1 MTSKQEP
8 IKKSTTTEEPTTAT
22 APNISSLTTLSP
34 PSTSASTANDNSASA
49 AMEDEGAA
57 DTKEQR
63 QIIGAPAET
72 PSLSRGCGEVLENG
86 GTSSSIGKPAVGGD
100 IMSAT
105 YHNGTHQVEVN
116 SSRMGGE
123 SLSASAPPNYPPD
136 ASDVA
141 PRAQDGIC
149 SENDGGVEA
158 TGTYGC
164 KTGSANE
171 QVAPSANGV
180 ETSGYSSR
188 GPSSSSFAAAETVE
202 EMAPSHEVHDENHA
216 PIAPCP
222 NSSKRC
228 QAEASNDHSNS
239 RVAQSIIDNSS
250 FPTSET
256 NSAIHS
262 GSCNNI
268 DNEMSM
274 SSNQQQQS
282 NFNYIHSISQQE
294 RRGSGYLLLA
304 AAAAERAESRES
316 AIRQAALQLN
326 THSSSGNEH
335 QVVTDHEMPRHEN
348 NISYSNQFSSQ
359 QPSIYSTGNWSYSNA
374 NVFPEVDQNLRDQVY
389 MVASRMSQQQ
399 QESSNKSSDV
409 PQWQPQSYLQH
420 DDVAMHRSQ
429 YPEPSLQNQ
438 SIGQPI
444 PAPASSS
451 LPPLSMPLQTQLAM
465 IQPTTATPHSN
476 GSPTNATTTKAA
488 AVTPRSTTTA
498 TSSTNSGTAKPP
510 KTKSKPQPHIYHDY
524 ATVPDSSNY
533 VRKKTGGVTTPF
545 PEKLMEMLDA
555 ESIANPSIVS
565 WLPHGRAFI
574 VRKPKVFTSEIM
586 HNYFRQSKLTSFQR
600 QLNLYGFRRITQ
612 GVDAGAYYHELF
624 LRGRP
629 NLCMRMN
636 RQKVK
641 GTGHKQPT
649 DVSSEPNFYAM
660 GAVGADGGV
669 VVGSGGDQA
678 GVVGAVALPTSSSS
692 SSAGLL
698 SQLPPSADASAA
710 VTTSASTSMSY
721 AGANQTTPTPQQQ
734 MTSMPTIFTPSSM
747 SPGMRAATVLKRLS
761 TVGNIP
767 TSFSLGEKATAGPS
781 STSRESTSN
790 STSYYTEPQEY
801 FHQKKPY
808 SYSSAPRPM
817 HGFHPPTI
825 SSIPGPPPI
834 FGYDPTGGI
843 ASSCA
848 TTAAAA
854 TMAAMAKSSSRRGS
868 AASKNGTSEASM
880 VTEL

>member
-1 MTSKQEP
+1 
-8 IKKSTTTEEPTTAT
+8 
-22 APNISSLTTLSP
+22 
-34 PSTSASTANDNSASA
+34 
-49 AMEDEGAA
+49 MEDEGAA

-63 QIIGAPAET
+63 QITGAPAET
-72 PSLSRGCGEVLENG
+72 QSLSRGCGEVLDDG
-86 GTSSSIGKPAVGGD
+86 GTSSSIGQPAVGGD
-100 IMSAT
+100 IMTAT
-105 YHNGTHQVEVN
+105 NHNGTHLDEGN
-116 SSRMGGE
+116 SRRMGGE
-123 SLSASAPPNYPPD
+123 ALSASAPPNYPAD
-136 ASDVA
+136 ASEVA
-141 PRAQDGIC
+141 PRPQDGVC
-149 SENDGGVEA
+149 SENDGGVES
-158 TGTYGC
+158 TGPYGC
-164 KTGSANE
+164 KTVPSNE
-171 QVAPSANGV
+171 QVAPSANGGD
-180 ETSGYSSR
+180 TSGYYSH

-202 EMAPSHEVHDENHA
+202 KMAPSHEVHDENHA
-216 PIAPCP
+216 PIALCP
-222 NSSKRC
+222 NSSNHC

-250 FPTSET
+250 FPASEKK
-256 NSAIHS
+256 SAIHL
-262 GSCNNI
+262 GSYNNI
-268 DNEMSM
+268 DNETSM
-274 SSNQQQQS
+274 SSNQPQQT
-282 NFNYIHSISQQE
+282 NFNYIHSISHQE

-316 AIRQAALQLN
+316 AIRQAAMQLH
-326 THSSSGNEH
+326 THSSSGSEH
-335 QVVTDHEMPRHEN
+335 QVVMDHEMPRHEN
-348 NISYSNQFSSQ
+348 LISYSNQFSSQ
-359 QPSIYSTGNWSYSNA
+359 LPSVYSTANLSYSSA
-374 NVFPEVDQNLRDQVY
+374 DVLPEVDQNLRDQVY

-399 QESSNKSSDV
+399 QESSSKSSNV
-409 PQWQPQSYLQH
+409 PQGQPQSYLKH
-420 DDVAMHRSQ
+420 DDVAMHRPQ
-429 YPEPSLQNQ
+429 YLEPSLQNQ
-438 SIGQPI
+438 TIGQQMSVS
-444 PAPASSS
+444 ASSS
-451 LPPLSMPLQTQLAM
+451 LPPLSMPLQNQLAM

-476 GSPTNATTTKAA
+476 GTPTNATTTKTAA
-488 AVTPRSTTTA
+488 AVTPRSTITA
-498 TSSTNSGTAKPP
+498 TSSTNSGTAKPS

-533 VRKKTGGVTTPF
+533 VRKKNGGVTTPF

-555 ESIANPSIVS
+555 ESVANATIVS

-649 DVSSEPNFYAM
+649 DVSSEPDFYAM

-678 GVVGAVALPTSSSS
+678 GVVGAVAPSSS
-692 SSAGLL
+692 SSAVFLP
-698 SQLPPSADASAA
+698 QMPPSADTSAA
-710 VTTSASTSMSY
+710 VTTSASTSMRY
-721 AGANQTTPTPQQQ
+721 AGANQTTPTPQQH
-734 MTSMPTIFTPSSM
+734 MTSVPTIFTPSSM
-747 SPGMRAATVLKRLS
+747 SPSMRAATVLKRLS

-781 STSRESTSN
+781 STSRESTAN
-790 STSYYTEPQEY
+790 STSYYTEPQVY
-801 FHQKKPY
+801 LQQTQPY

-825 SSIPGPPPI
+825 TSMPGPPPI

-854 TMAAMAKSSSRRGS
+854 TMAAMARSSSRRGS